1 MSDTERIEQDA
12 AAWLARLDARPSRP
26 DGPEAGGDPIAAWQ
40 AASPDFARWIG
51 ASIDH
56 RVAFLRLHAAWR
68 RADRLAALRTDAARP
83 MVAARPARPRKRAL
97 WIAAVAASLV
107 LAFAASLVSFD
118 RADDRQTFET
128 AVGGHETVPLV
139 DGSRLELNTGTR
151 LTARISDTERR
162 VVLEHGEAYFEVTP
176 DPARPF
182 VVEAGDRRV
191 TVLGTRFTVRHEP
204 GAFEVVVAEG
214 RVRIDPPAAARAAP
228 TIAPTGTHVLARGR
242 DTLIAERTVAEISA
256 ALGWRQ
262 GLLIFDRMD
271 LARVADEFNRYNRVK
286 LVIEGADTGEI
297 RIGGSFK
304 ADNVEAF
311 ARLLRDGF
319 GLTVDRRGDRIVIK
333 S

>member
-1 MSDTERIEQDA
+1 MSDTERIEKEA
-12 AAWLARLDARPSRP
+12 AAWLARLDGLPAGQG
-26 DGPEAGGDPIAAWQ
+26 GPPAGGDPIAAWE
-40 AASPDFARWIG
+40 AVSPDFARWVR
-51 ASIDH
+51 ASVGH

-83 MVAARPARPRKRAL
+83 MVAARPARPRRRAL
-97 WIAAVAASLV
+97 WIAAAASLFV
-107 LAFAASLVSFD
+107 AFVAGLVSFD
-118 RADDRQTFET
+118 RVDGRQTFQT

-162 VVLEHGEAYFEVTP
+162 VVLEHGEAYFDVTP

-214 RVRIDPPAAARAAP
+214 RVRIDPPVAARAAP

-262 GLLIFDRMD
+262 GLLIFDQMD

-286 LVIEGADTGEI
+286 LVIDGADTGEI

-319 GLTVDRRGDRIVIK
+319 GLKVDRRGDRIVIK